1 VCVKLRDA
9 ATVTPEELQ
18 EYLAGRVAK
27 WWLPERWAFVTSI
40 PKTSVG
46 KLDKKHVRADYDTSK
61 LDIMHAKPTAATPR
75 S

>member
-1 VCVKLRDA
+1 
-9 ATVTPEELQ
+9 
-18 EYLAGRVAK
+18 VAK